1 MEYIIE
7 VDRLTKRYGE
17 LTAVNNVTLGIPEG
31 ICFGLLGP
39 NGAGKTTMIEIMEGI
54 REQTGGE
61 VRYRGKPLGEDYHDR
76 VGIQFQQTALQEYI
90 TVRETLETFG
100 KLYSRR
106 RDFDELVEMCNL
118 EELLDKDNQ
127 KLSGGQRQRM
137 LLALALVNDPDLIFL
152 DEPTTGLDPQ
162 ARRNFWNLIKGI
174 TDDQRTVILTTHYM
188 EEAQLLSDQIA
199 IMDHG
204 DIIAK
209 GEPQQ
214 LLDNHF
220 KGVFVRLPQP
230 TSGAR
235 LPEGTR
241 YYDEYVDIQT
251 GAVDQTVKD
260 LLSAGH
266 SLDGLSIHRPNLDD
280 LFLELTGTSLRS

>member
-1 MEYIIE
+1 MGHILE
-7 VDRLTKRYGE
+7 VQGLTKRYGN
-17 LTAVNNVTLGIPEG
+17 LTAVNNVSLQVPEG
-31 ICFGLLGP
+31 VCFGLLGP

-54 REQTGGE
+54 RTPTAGE
-61 VRYRGKPLGEDYHDR
+61 VFYRGEPLGPGYKDR

-90 TVRETLETFG
+90 TVEETLRTFG

-106 RDFDELVEMCNL
+106 REFDELVEMCNL
-118 EELLDKDNQ
+118 QGLLEKDNQ

-162 ARRNFWNLIKGI
+162 ARRNFWSLIKKI
-174 TDDQRTVILTTHYM
+174 IAEKRTVILTTHYM
-188 EEAQLLSDQIA
+188 EEAELLSDEIA

-204 DIIAK
+204 RIIAQNSPK
-209 GEPQQ
+209 Q
-214 LLDNHF
+214 LLRDHF
-220 KGVFVRLPQP
+220 KGVFVRLPHP

-235 LPEGTR
+235 VPER
-241 YYDEYVDIQT
+241 ARHYDEYVDIQT
-251 GAVDQTVKD
+251 DAVDETIKE
-260 LLSAGH
+260 LLAAGH

-280 LFLELTGTSLRS
+280 LFLELTGTSLRA

>member
-1 MEYIIE
+1 MAHIIE
-7 VDRLTKRYGE
+7 VKALTKRYGS
-17 LTAVNNVTLGIPEG
+17 LAAVNNVSLQIPEG

-39 NGAGKTTMIEIMEGI
+39 NGAGKTTLIEIMEGI
-54 REQTGGE
+54 RTASAGE
-61 VRYRGKPLGEDYHDR
+61 IYYRGKPLGPDYKDR

-90 TVRETLETFG
+90 TVEETLHTFG

-106 RDFDELVEMCNL
+106 RDFDELVEMCDL
-118 EELLDKDNQ
+118 QELLPKDNQ

-162 ARRNFWNLIKGI
+162 ARRNFWNLIRKIRGER
-174 TDDQRTVILTTHYM
+174 RTVILTTHYM
-188 EEAQLLSDQIA
+188 EEAQLLSDEIA

-204 DIIAK
+204 RIIAQNS
-209 GEPQQ
+209 PQQ
-214 LLDNHF
+214 LLEEHF
-220 KGVFVRLPQP
+220 KGVFVRLPNP

-235 LPEGTR
+235 LPRGAR
-241 YYDEYVDIQT
+241 HYDEYVDIQT
-251 GAVDQTVKD
+251 HAVDETVKE
-260 LLSAGH
+260 LLAAGH

-280 LFLELTGTSLRS
+280 LFLELTGTSLRA